1 MRVHINKQQKET
13 TKNQTEECER
23 DPPVGGNLAK
33 NSPCDRTELT
43 IQTIFTLAIIIN
55 FYTFIPT
62 LHVAALII
70 LFKCLTNFPKERK
83 LEEQVNRVNQE
94 RKRTPKTKKAH
105 GGLEEEKKEKDK
117 GNNME
122 TLKMHRQ
129 PSTHYVNRDIH
140 T

>member
-13 TKNQTEECER
+13 TKNQTEEWER

-33 NSPCDRTELT
+33 NSPCDRTEFT

-70 LFKCLTNFPKERK
+70 VFKYLTKFPKERRT
-83 LEEQVNRVNQE
+83 EEPEN
-94 RKRTPKTKKAH
+94 
-105 GGLEEEKKEKDK
+105 
-117 GNNME
+117 
-122 TLKMHRQ
+122 
-129 PSTHYVNRDIH
+129 
-140 T
+140 